1 MTQVFFKFSAVL
13 AALLMLSPMPL
24 RAADAPAPFTGDIP
38 DMHEEAAAAGIN
50 HKYTGPWEYFVGG
63 GVASFD
69 CNGDRL
75 PDLFL
80 AGGTSASTLYVNHSK
95 TGGALKFEET
105 DTGVS
110 KEDLTKVL
118 GVYPIDLDN
127 DRIVDLVL
135 LRLGENVVLKGKG
148 NCKFEKVN
156 REIAFSGGRDWSTAF
171 SAIWEKGQTF
181 PTLAI
186 GNYVDRSA
194 PGSPFGTCASNF
206 LMRPANKDKLDYS
219 DPLALEPGYCA
230 LSMLFTDWNQ
240 SGEPSLRITNDRQYY
255 RGGQE
260 QLWSMEGGN
269 HPKLYGTGQGWQAVK
284 IWGMGIAQADLNA
297 DGYPEYALTSMG
309 DTKLQTLNDEGE
321 DDRPTYRDIAFE
333 KDATAH
339 RPYTGPDRKPSTGW
353 HAQFADFNN
362 DTNLDL
368 FIAKGNVESMPD
380 FASNDPDNL
389 LLGGFDGKFH
399 EEGDK
404 AGIALPTKG
413 RGAAV
418 DDFNND
424 GMLDL
429 LVVNREQPASLFRN
443 LGAKTE
449 WGHRPLANFAEIELD
464 NGKINPFGVGA
475 RINIRI
481 GTKTLVQTVQ
491 VGGGHASGRL
501 GATHFGLGVNER
513 AVVRVQWPDGEW
525 SQPYRIFANEHV
537 VIQRGATSAK
547 YWFSNDTVQ

>member
-1 MTQVFFKFSAVL
+1 
-13 AALLMLSPMPL
+13 
-24 RAADAPAPFTGDIP
+24 
-38 DMHEEAAAAGIN
+38 
-50 HKYTGPWEYFVGG
+50 
-63 GVASFD
+63 
-69 CNGDRL
+69 
-75 PDLFL
+75 
-80 AGGTSASTLYVNHSK
+80 
-95 TGGALKFEET
+95 
-105 DTGVS
+105 
-110 KEDLTKVL
+110 
-118 GVYPIDLDN
+118 
-127 DRIVDLVL
+127 
-135 LRLGENVVLKGKG
+135 
-148 NCKFEKVN
+148 
-156 REIAFSGGRDWSTAF
+156 
-171 SAIWEKGQTF
+171 
-181 PTLAI
+181 
-186 GNYVDRSA
+186 
-194 PGSPFGTCASNF
+194 
-206 LMRPANKDKLDYS
+206 
-219 DPLALEPGYCA
+219 
-230 LSMLFTDWNQ
+230 
-240 SGEPSLRITNDRQYY
+240 
-255 RGGQE
+255 
-260 QLWSMEGGN
+260 MEGGN

-380 FASNDPDNL
+380 FASDDPDNL

-491 VGGGHASGRL
+491 VGGGHGSGRL